1 MEPATCPCTELS
13 ACWRPHFAGSTLN
26 ASRKLGIGW
35 CFAALLASS
44 AGAETRVYGA
54 LASNY
59 VFRGVSWSDERA
71 SASAGLDWQHPT
83 GIYGGGNVTSVS
95 SGVEMDGYAGYTRQV
110 GMFSV
115 DFGASLY
122 DYSDEGYIDGEFR
135 EVYVG
140 GQVGPV
146 AVGALN
152 VAYHLALLDRL
163 EIDISHVLE
172 IALDIVLFICVVMAG
187 RDGHAPSGGGF
198 HGSRPA
204 RPGPPSGSRSSSA
217 AVWRMPRRAS
227 RTAKSSSTMRSR
239 WESGRS
245 KSLSGRP

>member
-1 MEPATCPCTELS
+1 MAQNLHLARAPGFLHAGARISP
-13 ACWRPHFAGSTLN
+13 GSTLK
-26 ASRKLGIGW
+26 ASTKLGIGW

-146 AVGALN
+146 AVSIYRGRFDDVRYWYGEANAGIPAGPVTLELHYGLADYGFGGN
-152 VAYHLALLDRL
+152 IDDIYAGIVAGWKGFDWRVRLTHREDSEDDVDAVLA
-163 EIDISHVLE
+163 I
-172 IALDIVLFICVVMAG
+172 
-187 RDGHAPSGGGF
+187 
-198 HGSRPA
+198 
-204 RPGPPSGSRSSSA
+204 SRSWK
-217 AVWRMPRRAS
+217 V
-227 RTAKSSSTMRSR
+227 
-239 WESGRS
+239 GR
-245 KSLSGRP
+245 